1 MLLCMSQS
9 RDLRRPARQLGRP
22 PGIFRRP
29 PGIFLL
35 SEIQPR
41 FENHEDHLT
50 MDAFDEFIIFIE
62 VRMNMALDF
71 LEFGGISDDNF
82 MYYYNDDGNRVYL
95 V

>member
-1 MLLCMSQS
+1 
-9 RDLRRPARQLGRP
+9 
-22 PGIFRRP
+22 
-29 PGIFLL
+29 
-35 SEIQPR
+35 
-41 FENHEDHLT
+41 